1 MSLQKPLF
9 HFLCMQYVT
18 EYARNRYT
26 LLELIEDFLSLDR
39 VDINIL
45 DNDGRHIYDMFASY
59 EMLQSD
65 KNQSLLQLLAD
76 AGASW
81 EDSTLWMISTDGY
94 IIPRKSTK
102 NRTPELIPDA
112 KIDEEL

>member
-9 HFLCMQYVT
+9 HFLCTQYVT

-76 AGASW
+76 VGASW

-94 IIPRKSTK
+94 IIPRKSMK

-112 KIDEEL
+112 KVNEDL